1 MMVFWR
7 EGAFSHFTALPAAL
21 LCPGQS
27 VSFDTLPLVEAR
39 LVKNDGHWQDVEPAV
54 NLDYLQERLSAASA
68 TQGPESNAA
77 DLSAAS
83 SDGQARLVQLMTDIK
98 QWQADG
104 GSRAFT
110 LSPDATGLKGASG
123 FRPLRA
129 AILT

>member
-1 MMVFWR
+1 M
-7 EGAFSHFTALPAAL
+7 
-21 LCPGQS
+21 
-27 VSFDTLPLVEAR
+27 EAR

-83 SDGQARLVQLMTDIK
+83 SDGQARLVQLMTDIQ

-104 GSRAFT
+104 GSNNEFIELVLRSGCVKACKWVLGISRT
-110 LSPDATGLKGASG
+110 VVRPSIDQLSSLHEGSEPG
-123 FRPLRA
+123 
-129 AILT
+129 